1 MPTLNSGSTST
12 AGSSDSTGIRVRP
25 MVVLRRR
32 IVAGLLAAATVFA
45 VIACS
50 SDDPS
55 PGEPDAPQV
64 GS

>member
-1 MPTLNSGSTST
+1 
-12 AGSSDSTGIRVRP
+12 